1 MDARIMAMRME
12 RWREILVA
20 CNTSGM
26 KKKEWMRIHNVS
38 PKMFYRKQ
46 KQLREYEMEKASLT
60 SADKPAGQK
69 STEFFDLTTAL
80 TRQTS
85 EISARAWTEPIN
97 SIPQKQ
103 ITPEIMIQ
111 AGSYNLY
118 IGSGVTEA
126 TLSTVLRVISH
137 A

>member
-12 RWREILVA
+12 RWREIIVA

-26 KKKEWMRIHNVS
+26 KKKEWMQIHNVS

-46 KQLREYEMEKASLT
+46 KQLREYEMEKAGIT
-60 SADKPAGQK
+60 PADIPTGQKPA
-69 STEFFDLTTAL
+69 EFFDLTTEL
-80 TRQTS
+80 TRQTNKVPTQTC
-85 EISARAWTEPIN
+85 AEPIN
-97 SIPQKQ
+97 SIPQNQ

-111 AGSYNLY
+111 AGPYNLY
-118 IGSGVTEA
+118 IGSGVTET
-126 TLSTVLRVISH
+126 TLTTVLRVIGH